1 MEHKETIET
10 IKTTERSLDV
20 IQEIQ
25 KSAGATLGEVAE
37 ALDISK
43 STAYKH
49 LMTLTSR
56 GYLVR
61 EDDQFHLGLKFV
73 NRGEFARAR
82 RPAYRIAAEKVDE
95 LAEKTDEEVDF
106 VVKNDGRVMTVHLS
120 YDLNNPFQE
129 KSVDQSNKH
138 WRTGTY
144 YHFHCIAAGKAVLS
158 TLSDAEIES
167 VINRWGLPKRTEQ
180 TITSREELFAEVE
193 TIRERGWAYSE
204 GEYVD
209 GLAAV
214 AMPVYEPDGEA
225 VGALAVNGPTYNFQ
239 GETRLA
245 EIRGVLA
252 DVVESFEEDLG
263 DVEES
268 DPFLEG
274 RML

>member
-1 MEHKETIET
+1 MEDNNQIET

-20 IQEIQ
+20 VREVQ

-37 ALDISK
+37 AVDISK

-49 LMTLTSR
+49 LTTLASR

-61 EDDQFHLGLKFV
+61 EGDEYHLGLKFV

-95 LAEKTDEEVDF
+95 LAERTDEEVDF
-106 VVKNDGRVMTVHLS
+106 VVENDGRAMTVHLS

-129 KSVDQSNKH
+129 KTVDQSNKH

-144 YHFHCIAAGKAVLS
+144 YHLHCIAAGKAVLS
-158 TLSDAEIES
+158 TLSDSQIEA
-167 VINRWGLPKRTEQ
+167 VLDQWGLPKRTEQ
-180 TITSREELFAEVE
+180 TITSREELFTEVE

-214 AMPVYEPDGEA
+214 AMPVYGPDSEA
-225 VGALAVNGPTYNFQ
+225 VGALSVNGPTYNLQ
-239 GETRLA
+239 GETRFE
-245 EIRGVLA
+245 EIRDVLA
-252 DVVESFEEDLG
+252 DVVASFEADLAE
-263 DVEES
+263 VKEP

>member
-1 MEHKETIET
+1 MEHNEEVET
-10 IKTTERSLDV
+10 IKTTERSLDIV
-20 IQEIQ
+20 REVQ

-37 ALDISK
+37 TVGISK

-49 LMTLTSR
+49 LTTLTSR

-61 EDDQFHLGLKFV
+61 EGDQYHLGLKFA
-73 NRGEFARAR
+73 NRGEFARSR
-82 RPAYRIAAEKVDE
+82 RPAYRMAAEKVDE
-95 LAEKTDEEVDF
+95 LAKRTDEEVDF
-106 VVKNDGRVMTVHLS
+106 VVENDGRVMTVHLS

-144 YHFHCIAAGKAVLS
+144 YHLHCIAAGKAVLS
-158 TLSDAEIES
+158 TLSDAEIEA
-167 VINRWGLPKRTEQ
+167 VVDRWGLPKRTEQ
-180 TITSREELFAEVE
+180 TITDRDELFAEVE

-225 VGALAVNGPTYNFQ
+225 IGALAVNGPTYNFQ

-245 EIRGVLA
+245 EIRDVLA
-252 DVVESFEEDLG
+252 DVVESFEADLAE
-263 DVEES
+263 VEES
-268 DPFLEG
+268 DPFLDG